1 MLKYRILKP
10 AIGSWKKT
18 KTTQIKL
25 FTESVGHE
33 VIDNYLYYK
42 L

>member
-10 AIGSWKKT
+10 AIGNWKKA
-18 KTTQIKL
+18 KMTQKKL
-25 FTESVGHE
+25 FTESVGPE